1 MEDFISYILRGIVEV
16 FDKFEI
22 NIEEVVELLKARRIR
37 RNSYVVSGELF
48 FVIFMNLIFGCS
60 KELDSVENSDS
71 EVFIRKRI
79 RVKF

>member
-37 RNSYVVSGELF
+37 KNSYVVSGVLF
-48 FVIFMNLIFGCS
+48 FVIFINLIFGCS